1 MRRIFQRIT
10 SSAHRD
16 REDNH
21 NLSRKKAERRRS
33 NLTATNLGVTSQA
46 PIHILNL
53 PYEVLETILTYAWHG
68 DPTGLPG
75 SGIFI
80 NFVNANPIVSM
91 NITLS
96 PNPHNRLTSS
106 VQALGTGELGVFMG
120 QRTFVRLSLV
130 CSMWNEIMQN
140 VVKTY
145 VSLPSLR
152 KFEAYSR
159 LVRAGLPVDSPQQE
173 LTRKEDRRTSWKP
186 SISSSSDS
194 KRDSIRLD
202 AFEAAQKARRLCR
215 ALHVHIPTGNLSMVP
230 SWDMIPPLI
239 SQLPALTHLMLT
251 ASEAHPAIH
260 HSLLQNLPPT
270 IATLDI
276 HISTPYKYQRPV
288 LLHVKA
294 GSKGETQIEGLRRG
308 LCGVKSFLVNVLD
321 VDLLGSLL
329 EGFGTAYEPSPASSL
344 LPETESSKG
353 QGYSSPALQ
362 SLTLLGPH
370 DLTDPNITR
379 TVSHSPS
386 IHTLKLYPRSSR
398 GPVRTFIN
406 IDPFTPWNA
415 VDALSNEAWFPALEN
430 LVVQLPQF
438 EKTTPELDRIKA
450 VCEKRGVRVRVEQ
463 AQGVTVL

>member
-1 MRRIFQRIT
+1 MFDDPRVLVSFPISSPFQNSGT
-10 SSAHRD
+10 DAAQGSD
-16 REDNH
+16 
-21 NLSRKKAERRRS
+21 
-33 NLTATNLGVTSQA
+33 TNNPNV
-46 PIHILNL
+46 
-53 PYEVLETILTYAWHG
+53 
-68 DPTGLPG
+68 
-75 SGIFI
+75 
-80 NFVNANPIVSM
+80 VNANPIVSM

-140 VVKTY
+140 VAKTY

-159 LVRAGLPVDSPQQE
+159 LVRAGLPIDTPQQE
-173 LTRKEDRRTSWKP
+173 LTRKEDKRTSWKP

-194 KRDSIRLD
+194 KRESIRSD

-230 SWDMIPPLI
+230 SWDMIPPLM
-239 SQLPALTHLMLT
+239 SQLPVLTHLMLT

-260 HSLLQNLPPT
+260 HSLLHSLPPT
-270 IATLDI
+270 VVTLDI

-288 LLHVKA
+288 LLHAKA
-294 GSKGETQIEGLRRG
+294 GGKGELQIEGLRRG
-308 LCGVKSFLVNVLD
+308 LSGIKSFLVNVLD
-321 VDLLGSLL
+321 IDLLGSLL
-329 EGFGTAYEPSPASSL
+329 EGFGTSYEPSTSSSL
-344 LPETESSKG
+344 LPVEEESDGTNKA
-353 QGYSSPALQ
+353 QGYSSSALQ

-370 DLTDPNITR
+370 DLIDPNITK

-398 GPVRTFIN
+398 PIPRFTVAPPASTDQITPLPPTTTSNPPASPTQTTSTGGGPVRTFIN

-463 AQGVTVL
+463 AQGVTAL

>member
-1 MRRIFQRIT
+1 
-10 SSAHRD
+10 
-16 REDNH
+16 
-21 NLSRKKAERRRS
+21 
-33 NLTATNLGVTSQA
+33 
-46 PIHILNL
+46 
-53 PYEVLETILTYAWHG
+53 
-68 DPTGLPG
+68 
-75 SGIFI
+75 
-80 NFVNANPIVSM
+80 
-91 NITLS
+91 
-96 PNPHNRLTSS
+96 
-106 VQALGTGELGVFMG
+106 
-120 QRTFVRLSLV
+120 
-130 CSMWNEIMQN
+130 
-140 VVKTY
+140 
-145 VSLPSLR
+145 
-152 KFEAYSR
+152 
-159 LVRAGLPVDSPQQE
+159 
-173 LTRKEDRRTSWKP
+173 
-186 SISSSSDS
+186 
-194 KRDSIRLD
+194 
-202 AFEAAQKARRLCR
+202 
-215 ALHVHIPTGNLSMVP
+215 
-230 SWDMIPPLI
+230 
-239 SQLPALTHLMLT
+239 MLT

-260 HSLLQNLPPT
+260 HSLLHNLPQT
-270 IATLDI
+270 ILTLDI

-294 GSKGETQIEGLRRG
+294 GSKGESQLEGLRRG
-308 LCGVKSFLVNVLD
+308 LSGVKSFLVNVLD

-329 EGFGTAYEPSPASSL
+329 EGFGTAYEPTPSSSL
-344 LPETESSKG
+344 LPEAESNKG

-398 GPVRTFIN
+398 PIPRFTVAPPASTDQTAPSPPTTGTTINPPASPSQATSGTGTGGGPVRTFIN